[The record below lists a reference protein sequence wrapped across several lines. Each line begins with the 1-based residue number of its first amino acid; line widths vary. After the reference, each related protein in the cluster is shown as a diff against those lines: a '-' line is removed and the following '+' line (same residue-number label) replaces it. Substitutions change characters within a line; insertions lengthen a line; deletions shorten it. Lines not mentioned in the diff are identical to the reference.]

1 MPLPANKESPAIANP
16 AGPPDPVLQALAA
29 WSCQK
34 RSAAFLLLSIA
45 MGEIELLSCMR
56 ARRLMAVVD
65 GFEIIL

>member
-1 MPLPANKESPAIANP
+1 MPLPANKESPAMAN
-16 AGPPDPVLQALAA
+16 PVLQALAA